1 MQLTMFVW
9 WANSQFTCASGGRLV
24 ENFDV
29 CRQGEGSDGHAR
41 SWPCNFYRLNCLNRF
56 VTVSC
61 SSQEQGG
68 CGSCWAVAAIGALE
82 MHAEMVLRKEI
93 GALSSNQVM
102 AV

>member
-1 MQLTMFVW
+1 MVMP
-9 WANSQFTCASGGRLV
+9 
-24 ENFDV
+24 
-29 CRQGEGSDGHAR
+29 GHGLAI
-41 SWPCNFYRLNCLNRF
+41 SINFYRLNRF

-93 GALSSNQVM
+93 GALSSNQAM